1 MEHFKII
8 FHVPGSEGNRSIR
21 CISLALA
28 TRHHHREIHIK
39 RTFLLPFYQYF
50 LHRVLS
56 HLPYVESGIHSD
68 HPGRESEQ
76 EPLLQN

>member
-1 MEHFKII
+1 MWLGVKAIDQYGVYHYHLQQDII
-8 FHVPGSEGNRSIR
+8 IELL
-21 CISLALA
+21 CD
-28 TRHHHREIHIK
+28 EIHIK
-39 RTFLLPFYQYF
+39 RTFLLPFSQYF

-56 HLPYVESGIHSD
+56 QLPYVESGIHSD